1 MCGQNTEGAID
12 RGYVSLNA
20 TADPLSADDVSAL
33 NDLYPALV
41 TSCEDSPIFDAQP
54 AQRELKNL
62 SSVSHTHT
70 FSSSPSSGQCFVSP
84 IVPDFVSCH
93 RQMSKANTRPIYL
106 VQFSHSADWVVGGT

>member
-12 RGYVSLNA
+12 RGYVSLDA

-41 TSCEDSPIFDAQP
+41 TFCGDSPIFDAQP

-62 SSVSHTHT
+62 SSVSYTHTH
-70 FSSSPSSGQCFVSP
+70 SHPLPPVASVS
-84 IVPDFVSCH
+84 
-93 RQMSKANTRPIYL
+93 
-106 VQFSHSADWVVGGT
+106 